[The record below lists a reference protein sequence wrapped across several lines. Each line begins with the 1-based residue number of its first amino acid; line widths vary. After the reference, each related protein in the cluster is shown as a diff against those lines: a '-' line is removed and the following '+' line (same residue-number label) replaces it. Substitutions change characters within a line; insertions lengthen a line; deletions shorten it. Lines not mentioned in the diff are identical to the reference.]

1 MIPRYTRPELGRIWS
16 DEARMEPVD
25 FRKFA
30 KECLRLADQVQS
42 SEDKSVLLDMAQVWI
57 RIADQG
63 QQIYRL
69 IGEIGS
75 QLS

>member
-1 MIPRYTRPELGRIWS
+1 
-16 DEARMEPVD
+16 MEPVD

-42 SEDKSVLLDMAQVWI
+42 IEDKSVLLGMAQVWI

>member
-1 MIPRYTRPELGRIWS
+1 
-16 DEARMEPVD
+16 MEPVD